1 MTVGEFVKALQQLP
15 QDAEITFTVG
25 YMDEDREMYA
35 FGTLSSDLPS
45 QIKSCLEHMNPE
57 KITTNCYLFDAD
69 DDVEVFLDV
78 DLSPELMNEMDSRYQ
93 DYIKSEDG
101 ERPEKA

>member
-45 QIKSCLEHMNPE
+45 QIKSCLEQMQPE
-57 KITTNCYLFDAD
+57 KITTDCYLFDD
-69 DDVEVFLDV
+69 DDNVEVFLDV
-78 DLSPELMNEMDSRYQ
+78 DLSPELMNELDSHYT
-93 DYIKSEDG
+93 DYINSKDG
-101 ERPEKA
+101 KQPEKA

>member
-15 QDAEITFTVG
+15 QDAEIRFTVG

-45 QIKSCLEHMNPE
+45 QIKSCLEGMNPE
-57 KITTNCYLFDAD
+57 KITADCFLFDD
-69 DDVEVFLDV
+69 DNNVEVFLDV
-78 DLSPELMNEMDSRYQ
+78 DLSPELMNELDSHYT
-93 DYIKSEDG
+93 DYINSKDG
-101 ERPEKA
+101 EQPEKA

>member
-15 QDAEITFTVG
+15 QDAEISFTVG

-35 FGTLSSDLPS
+35 FGTLSSNLPS
-45 QIKSCLEHMNPE
+45 QIKSCLEHMIPE

-78 DLSPELMNEMDSRYQ
+78 DLSAELLNELDSHYT
-93 DYIKSEDG
+93 DYINSKDG
-101 ERPEKA
+101 EQPEKA

>member
-1 MTVGEFVKALQQLP
+1 MKVGEFVKALQELP

-45 QIKSCLEHMNPE
+45 QIQSCLEQMSPE
-57 KITTNCYLFDAD
+57 KITADCYLFDD
-69 DDVEVFLDV
+69 DSDVEVFLDV
-78 DLSPELMNEMDSRYQ
+78 DLSAELMNELNSHYT
-93 DYIKSEDG
+93 DYINSKDG
-101 ERPEKA
+101 EQPKKA

>member
-57 KITTNCYLFDAD
+57 KITADYYLFDD
-69 DDVEVFLDV
+69 DDNVEVFLDV
-78 DLSPELMNEMDSRYQ
+78 DLSPELMNELDSYYT
-93 DYIKSEDG
+93 DYIKSKDG
-101 ERPEKA
+101 EQPEKA